1 MPDIDVPSTEKFAE
15 LEEERALKANLIK
28 ELQELEVL
36 LGKRLRAAELKR
48 MAPHTMH
55 KEKECEHEPSVPPMC
70 EPAVVCE
77 KPVTLTT
84 APSSAP
90 AVSPML
96 NCLLH
101 FVFIHGASSLYI
113 MHVDRFK
120 SY

>member
-1 MPDIDVPSTEKFAE
+1 M
-15 LEEERALKANLIK
+15 
-28 ELQELEVL
+28 
-36 LGKRLRAAELKR
+36 
-48 MAPHTMH
+48 
-55 KEKECEHEPSVPPMC
+55 
-70 EPAVVCE
+70 
-77 KPVTLTT
+77 TLTT

-120 SY
+120 PYKDPDELDILPMTLPLDIDYIDAAKADESHDPGLHAELSDNPPLEHEVPLHNFISLSTHPFKKALLWPGT